1 MNQLSFEDAI
11 KNRDPIKSLSG
22 SEMMKRAM
30 EWRSVNINAWSR
42 MKEIAIERI
51 REGRRFS
58 IAELAEEARYRM
70 RTKGHDQGFKI
81 NNSLRAALARLLIKE
96 LPPAADYME
105 IRSSRVDWR

>member
-1 MNQLSFEDAI
+1 MEQLDFEDAI
-11 KNRDPIKSLSG
+11 TRGNPIKSLSG

-30 EWRSVNINAWSR
+30 TWRSENINAWSR
-42 MKEIAIERI
+42 MKEIAGERI

-96 LPPAADYME
+96 VPNAVDYME
-105 IRSSRVDWR
+105 IRASKVDWR